1 MVENAGNVDSLKHKA
16 KVIYSLTLSE
26 TFTIWHI
33 SFQSFSKCFH
43 TCLFFFLLFLGGR
56 RIVIF
61 TVCSFYI
68 VLFATSDA
76 VICRSGT
83 YQSPQSLFSSQNQA
97 NGKNSHFL

>member
-43 TCLFFFLLFLGGR
+43 TCLFFFLLFFWAGENSDIYCVFLLY
-56 RIVIF
+56 
-61 TVCSFYI
+61 SF
-68 VLFATSDA
+68 V
-76 VICRSGT
+76 R
-83 YQSPQSLFSSQNQA
+83 N
-97 NGKNSHFL
+97 